1 MLRRSRRLVTWAL
14 LSGSVFLFACDLDPE
29 VVRSASSVNRLTINE
44 CGSFV
49 SMPLDGS
56 LRMELEAFPS
66 GGYIWQPTQL
76 DVSHLAVSA
85 EPWEPRVDPDD
96 EEGQLQRFE
105 IHAYRAGRS
114 TLRWELRNRW
124 AAEGPVAAVC
134 ELSLVTSTS
143 D

>member
-1 MLRRSRRLVTWAL
+1 MLRRSRALVSRCVLA
-14 LSGSVFLFACDLDPE
+14 GGVFLVGCAVEPE
-29 VVRSASSVNRLTINE
+29 IRPNARVTNRLTVNE

-56 LRMELEAFPS
+56 LQMELEAFPS
-66 GGYIWQPTQL
+66 GGYIWQSTQL
-76 DVSHLAVSA
+76 DVSHLAVTA
-85 EPWEPRVDPDD
+85 EPWEPSPDPKSDS
-96 EEGQLQRFE
+96 QVQRFG

-124 AAEGPVAAVC
+124 TAEGPVAAVC
-134 ELSLVTSTS
+134 ELSLITANS

>member
-1 MLRRSRRLVTWAL
+1 MLRRSRTL
-14 LSGSVFLFACDLDPE
+14 LSLCLLAGSVLLAGCTAEPE
-29 VVRSASSVNRLTINE
+29 AMQSAGVANRLTIHE

-56 LRMELEAFPS
+56 LHMELEAFPS

-76 DVSHLAVSA
+76 DVSHLAVTA
-85 EPWEPRVDPDD
+85 EPWEPSPDPKS
-96 EEGQLQRFE
+96 ESHVQRFD

-124 AAEGPVAAVC
+124 TAEGPVAAVC
-134 ELSLVTSTS
+134 ELSLITANS